1 MTDFALGI
9 NTLGIDLSIEANDF
23 KPDDGLRT
31 AVLISVFAN
40 RRALD
45 SDVLP
50 AGGDDRR
57 GWWGDAV
64 PVEPSRDGRP
74 DLTGSRLWLLSRE
87 KQTAQVLTRARQ
99 YVREALAWMI
109 EDKVAQS
116 IEVEAA
122 FSRIGALGIAV
133 AIQKP
138 DQTLVKFK
146 FNYTWAAEAVEAD
159 QR

>member
-1 MTDFALGI
+1 MTDFALAVS
-9 NTLGIDLSIEANDF
+9 TLGIDLSIEANDL
-23 KPDDGLRT
+23 KDDDGLRT

-50 AGGDDRR
+50 SGGDDRR

-64 PVEPSRDGRP
+64 PVEASRDGRP

-87 KQTAQVLTRARQ
+87 KQTPQVLARARQ
-99 YVREALAWMI
+99 YVVEALAWMV
-109 EDKVAQS
+109 EDKVARS
-116 IEVEAA
+116 IDVQAA
-122 FSRIGALGIAV
+122 FVGIGALGIGV

-138 DQTLVKFK
+138 DQTLVRFK

-159 QR
+159 QG